1 MRSLKVI
8 GHRFNFTC
16 RTIPNSSDSIGST
29 VVFSTTGHSEK
40 SRNTWRRCHGK
51 LKHADQQTNFVL
63 IKGVFSCSREICLFR
78 IRISPWKNAAFE
90 NEAVLL
96 HVLFRVTIYRNFN
109 IRTRALPRETVSI
122 NRYQLR
128 REMSELFN
136 HSFQDMR
143 KGFVRFARVF
153 FTCD

>member
-1 MRSLKVI
+1 MRSLEVT
-8 GHRFNFTC
+8 GRRFNFTC
-16 RTIPNSSDSIGST
+16 WTIPNSSDSIGST

-90 NEAVLL
+90 NEAVLP
-96 HVLFRVTIYRNFN
+96 HTFCHMTISKFRY
-109 IRTRALPRETVSI
+109 TRIAAKQFSANHIPILCKEI
-122 NRYQLR
+122 
-128 REMSELFN
+128 SE
-136 HSFQDMR
+136 SE
-143 KGFVRFARVF
+143 F
-153 FTCD
+153 FPVAFYA